1 MALVNE
7 RSRLERKGRSREGE
21 GTEKGKRGRGVSW
34 SVQGIQR
41 LETQSED
48 LRPY

>member
-1 MALVNE
+1 MAFVNE
-7 RSRLERKGRSREGE
+7 RSRLERKGRNRERE
-21 GTEKGKRGRGVSW
+21 GTEKGKRRGVSW